1 MSKLYE
7 GVWPALSHIYKRPL
21 NFTDACNGENAF
33 GYDDN
38 QLKSHDLQFNR
49 NNNHALEHVPVQH
62 CSTICVG
69 MREEIIVAGLKKIF
83 FFLLN
88 FNI

>member
-21 NFTDACNGENAF
+21 NFTDACNGEF
-33 GYDDN
+33 GDN
-38 QLKSHDLQFNR
+38 RLRSHNSR
-49 NNNHALEHVPVQH
+49 NSQNSGHNSGALEHVSVQH

-69 MREEIIVAGLKKIF
+69 MREETTVAGKLFKVIIF
-83 FFLLN
+83 FAFYIL
-88 FNI
+88 